1 MFDVAIIGAGVV
13 GGLIARE
20 LSLYGLRI
28 CVLEK
33 ENDAATGASAA
44 NSGIVHAGFDA
55 KPGTL
60 KAKFNVIGAEMM
72 EAVCRELGVKYKRDG
87 SLVVGFGPEDRKNIE
102 LLLEK
107 GRRNGVKRLDILGKE
122 QLHTLEPGLSEAA
135 DCALWAPTAGIV
147 CPYELTFAAVG
158 CAMDNGAKL
167 FTNFRVCRIG
177 RRTDGNPG
185 YEIEAADGRLI
196 RAELVVNCAG
206 VYSDRIA
213 QMVGDNSF
221 TITPRRGD
229 YMLLDKTSGRL
240 CTHTVFRTPTKM
252 GKGILV
258 SPTVDGN
265 TLLGPTSEDIGDKD
279 DTSVTEAGLER
290 ILSQVKQ
297 EFPGVNSGSVITSFC
312 GLRAHGSTGDFVIGS
327 PAPDFIN
334 AAAIESPGLT
344 SSPAIAVHVR
354 ELAGGILEAH
364 GKKLVR
370 DPDAVSGRKALHW
383 FRELSENEKNAV
395 IAKEPEFGRIICRCE
410 QITEGELRYAM
421 RTDPRPADLD
431 GVKRRTRAQMG
442 RCQGGFCS
450 PNIVRMLAEELG
462 IPFEAVTKSGAGSYI
477 NVGRTK

>member
-1 MFDVAIIGAGVV
+1 MYDVAIIGAGVV

-33 ENDAATGASAA
+33 ENDVATGASAA

-60 KAKFNVIGAEMM
+60 KAKYNVLGAEMM
-72 EAVCRELGVKYKRDG
+72 EAVCRELGVKFKRDG

-102 LLLEK
+102 LLMDK
-107 GRRNGVKRLDILGKE
+107 GLQNGVKKLEILGKE
-122 QLHTLEPGLSEAA
+122 QLHTLEPGLSDDA
-135 DCALWAPTAGIV
+135 DCALWAPTGGIV

-158 CAMDNGAKL
+158 CAMDNGAEL
-167 FTNFRVCRIG
+167 LTNFEVDRIEPQA
-177 RRTDGNPG
+177 DGTHG
-185 YEIEAADGRLI
+185 YTVGAADGRQVQ
-196 RAELVVNCAG
+196 AELVINCAG

-213 QMVGDNSF
+213 QLIGDGSF
-221 TITPRRGD
+221 KITPRRGE
-229 YMLLDKTSGRL
+229 YMLLDKTTGRL

-265 TLLGPTSEDIGDKD
+265 TLLGPTSEDIEDKD
-279 DTSVTEAGLER
+279 DTSVTDAGLDK
-290 ILSQVKQ
+290 ILSQVRQ
-297 EFPGVNSGSVITSFC
+297 EFPGVNTGSIITSFC
-312 GLRAHGSTGDFVIGS
+312 GLRAHGSTGDFVINS

-334 AAAIESPGLT
+334 VAAIESPGLT
-344 SSPAIAVHVR
+344 SSPAIAVRVR
-354 ELAGGILEAH
+354 EMTGEILEMH
-364 GKKLVR
+364 GRKISR
-370 DPDAVSGRKALHW
+370 DPRAVSGRKALHW
-383 FRELSENEKNAV
+383 FKELSESEKNAV
-395 IAKEPEFGRIICRCE
+395 IAKDPEFGRIICRCE

-421 RTDPRPADLD
+421 RTAPRPADLD

-450 PNIVRMLAEELG
+450 PNIVRMLAEELD